1 MDSRKIAVV
10 VMFSALTVALNL
22 SSAKIPAP
30 YAPYLWYQIW
40 EIPIVAAFILFGLY
54 VGGAISLV
62 NTTVLLGLSPG
73 ALPTG
78 PLYNLAAILSMML
91 GIYLAKRLLGRHIQ
105 KRSEIAVPA
114 SLTAVGVLVRV
125 AFMTIVNWAFLPFPP
140 PIGFNQPVEI
150 VAASLPVIG
159 FFNATLALYTIP
171 VGYALAKAVSS
182 SIIAVQPTSVE
193 KAPQSR

>member
-1 MDSRKIAVV
+1 MDSKKIAIV

-54 VGGAISLV
+54 VGIVISIV
-62 NTTVLLGLSPG
+62 NTVVLLGLSPG

-78 PLYNLAAILSMML
+78 PLYNLAAILSMLL
-91 GIYLAKRLLGRHIQ
+91 GIYLANRFLRKHIHKRT
-105 KRSEIAVPA
+105 EISIPA
-114 SLTAVGVLVRV
+114 SFTIIGVLIRV
-125 AFMTIVNWAFLPFPP
+125 GFMTVVNWALLPFPP
-140 PIGFNQPVEI
+140 PVGFNQPVEI
-150 VAASLPVIG
+150 VVASLPVIA

-171 VGYALAKAVSS
+171 IGYALAKAVSS
-182 SIIAVQPTSVE
+182 SIVAGEPTPLE
-193 KAPQSR
+193 KLPKSR